1 MSKPSRKQLRFAA
14 QLIDESEDTRSEEMF
29 DRVIRW
35 LVPLV
40 GIAALAASGWSIYA
54 LGRHFQMPELSAIA
68 TFVLIDFVWLH
79 SALVVIRH
87 ERAPHRALEA
97 HKRMGLMFAV
107 SILVN
112 FAHGPVVSGL
122 TTEGIT
128 SGLFFALFPI
138 GFKAVFG
145 NAFPDRVKQ
154 AKKTGQMEALKRA
167 HKVEVLAAIMPA
179 ETLTAMDAQAEWD
192 VERADT
198 PDSRTPSGQ
207 PVPMLSARP
216 DMSGTPGHDVR
227 DIGTAV
233 SVAVLQAS
241 GPADV
246 VRTLLGHGVP
256 ADQVLSQAV
265 SMRPE
270 LSRDSLR
277 KSLARQT
284 DNGTYL

>member
-14 QLIDESEDTRSEEMF
+14 QLIDESEDTRSEELF

-154 AKKTGQMEALKRA
+154 AKKTGQMDALKRA

-179 ETLTAMDAQAEWD
+179 ETVAAMDVQAEWD
-192 VERADT
+192 IERTDVPDT
-198 PDSRTPSGQ
+198 RTLSGQ
-207 PVPMLSARP
+207 PVPALSA
-216 DMSGTPGHDVR
+216 SGTQPDSL
-227 DIGTAV
+227 

-256 ADQVLSQAV
+256 ADRVVSQAM

-270 LSRDSLR
+270 LSRDSVR

-284 DNGTYL
+284 DSGTYL

>member
-14 QLIDESEDTRSEEMF
+14 QLIDESEDTRSEELF

-97 HKRMGLMFAV
+97 HRRMGLMFAV

-154 AKKTGQMEALKRA
+154 AKKTGQMDALKRA

-179 ETLTAMDAQAEWD
+179 ETVAAMDVQAEWD
-192 VERADT
+192 IERTDV
-198 PDSRTPSGQ
+198 PDARTLSGQ
-207 PVPMLSARP
+207 PVPALSA
-216 DMSGTPGHDVR
+216 SGTQADSL
-227 DIGTAV
+227 

-241 GPADV
+241 GPSDV

-256 ADQVLSQAV
+256 HDRVLAQAV

-284 DNGTYL
+284 DSGTYL